1 MNLIRL
7 KLSIND
13 FPVARQKQILDRR
26 MQATQIVVKHE
37 KILSAGVGIL
47 SIDRTIEKMK
57 RTKLVTWSNNIQKMH
72 EGAEKRRREQLEI
85 TSGEKLRKDGK
96 LM

>member
-1 MNLIRL
+1 M
-7 KLSIND
+7 
-13 FPVARQKQILDRR
+13 
-26 MQATQIVVKHE
+26 
-37 KILSAGVGIL
+37 GIL

>member
-1 MNLIRL
+1 M
-7 KLSIND
+7 
-13 FPVARQKQILDRR
+13 
-26 MQATQIVVKHE
+26 
-37 KILSAGVGIL
+37 GIL

-72 EGAEKRRREQLEI
+72 EGAEKRRREHLEI

-96 LM
+96 LMWNVRYLSNELGNNKWNKYRVNERASNETITDTGLHWQT